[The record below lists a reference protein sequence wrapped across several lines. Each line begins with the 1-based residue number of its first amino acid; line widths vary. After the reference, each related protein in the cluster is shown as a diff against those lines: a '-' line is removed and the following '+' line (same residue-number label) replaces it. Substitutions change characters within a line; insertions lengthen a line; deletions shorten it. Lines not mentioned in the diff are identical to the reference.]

1 MPRYDG
7 PLPQLTR
14 SVRIP
19 AERFGAFQ
27 KRFGKEVV
35 RHAFT
40 RAMPAASKAV
50 QRMLEEETIKRG
62 IFFKKR
68 FARGWRVRKGL
79 QPGFSATVYNKQHYA
94 IVIEKGRR
102 PGRRPPP
109 RGALIQWVQIKL
121 GVSAKD
127 APRVAFLV
135 ARAIGIRGI
144 AARPILGNWHI
155 QMRIRRTLTGAVFL
169 HMQQGMIAGSK

>member
-19 AERFGAFQ
+19 AARFGAFQ
-27 KRFGKEVV
+27 KKFGRETV

-50 QRMLEEETIKRG
+50 QKMLEEETVKRL

-68 FARGWRVRKGL
+68 YARGWRVRKGL
-79 QPGFSATVYNKQHYA
+79 QSGFSATVYNKQHYA

-109 RGALIQWVQIKL
+109 RDALIEWVRVKL

-135 ARAIGIRGI
+135 ARSIGIKGI
-144 AARPILGNWHI
+144 AARPILGDKMI
-155 QMRIRRTLTGAVFL
+155 QLRIQKTLTGAVYI
-169 HMQQGMIAGSK
+169 HMQQGMIAGLK